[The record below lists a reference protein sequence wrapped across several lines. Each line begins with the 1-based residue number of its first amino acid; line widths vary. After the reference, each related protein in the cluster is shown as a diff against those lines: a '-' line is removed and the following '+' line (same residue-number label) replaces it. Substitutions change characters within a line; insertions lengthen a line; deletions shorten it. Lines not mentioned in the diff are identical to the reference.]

1 MAAVNPVAHA
11 TEALRGAVLG
21 TGTVADTATAL
32 AAATVLWVVVTVVP
46 HQRRRRPSPRSG
58 SAGEQMS

>member
-1 MAAVNPVAHA
+1 MAAFNPVAHA
-11 TEALRGAVLG
+11 TDALRGAVLG

-46 HQRRRRPSPRSG
+46 DKSSRRRSPRSG
-58 SAGEQMS
+58 SAIADLL